1 MEVMAVFK
9 TPYGRPGRS
18 GIDLATVRDLLT
30 YIQRDLR
37 RLQGMEKAVAAIGT
51 AVREV
56 EHANIRPLG
65 LTGDP
70 ALLTRLFP
78 QRR

>member
-1 MEVMAVFK
+1 
-9 TPYGRPGRS
+9 
-18 GIDLATVRDLLT
+18 
-30 YIQRDLR
+30 
-37 RLQGMEKAVAAIGT
+37 MEKAVAAIGT

>member
-1 MEVMAVFK
+1 MFK
-9 TPYGRPGRS
+9 APYGRPGRS

-37 RLQGMEKAVAAIGT
+37 L
-51 AVREV
+51 